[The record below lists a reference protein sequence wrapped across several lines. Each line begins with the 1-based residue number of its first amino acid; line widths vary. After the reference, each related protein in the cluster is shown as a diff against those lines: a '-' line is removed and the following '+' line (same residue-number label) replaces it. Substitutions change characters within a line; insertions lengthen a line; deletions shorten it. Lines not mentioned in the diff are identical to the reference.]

1 MRICADATGLGAG
14 VASWLASALGE
25 SAVER
30 FVLTAPAKSKLG
42 FDLLGMA
49 GTGRCRVYGRDD
61 AAESRQVWLEIDEAR
76 YQLAANEQMRFY
88 VPENEGHDDYLMS
101 LALRCQAAQ
110 EAMPPAASALV
121 APRRAVW

>member
-61 AAESRQVWLEIDEAR
+61 AAESRQVWLEESTRRGTNWPPTSRCDSTCR
-76 YQLAANEQMRFY
+76 RMR
-88 VPENEGHDDYLMS
+88 GTTTI
-101 LALRCQAAQ
+101 
-110 EAMPPAASALV
+110 
-121 APRRAVW
+121 